1 MVSSKRKINRF
12 EETINENNIMEVID
26 IFQLQKGLIV
36 LGCIIGKKNN
46 TYKVYLYMEKNNNLI
61 SKLYEKKFSLE
72 NKDNAMV
79 YFSNLKKL
87 VTLNS
92 NEIVNLI

>member
-1 MVSSKRKINRF
+1 MSTKRKLNGF
-12 EETINENNIMEVID
+12 EETIKDNNIMEVID
-26 IFQLQKGLIV
+26 VFQLQKGLIV

-46 TYKVYLYMEKNNNLI
+46 AYKVYLYIEKDNNII

-72 NKDNAMV
+72 NKDNAMA
-79 YFSNLKKL
+79 YFSNLKKM